1 MSAMGGGMQPGT
13 AAAGERQRLA
23 AETPT
28 EITAQASSS
37 MRGARAEP
45 QYGDLGAVARHLIAT
60 APGGGVFRTIVTSA
74 SGRRDVA
81 ETAGA
86 LARAIAAAGRQVV
99 LVDWDVARS
108 GTGLQAR
115 PPVLGLTEILLG
127 EALFEDVIR
136 REPASSVHVIA
147 AGEAFPGGAREV
159 DAHHLN
165 LVLDALDE
173 AYEHIIVFG
182 GHATSRIL
190 FEAIEGRFDA
200 GVVVGDA
207 EAGAARPNPSSA
219 GTLLGFEVIDIDV
232 LHYAPPTRG
241 LLGRLVRRR
250 RTAAQRG
257 GARFTRPARPAAPS
271 T

>member
-1 MSAMGGGMQPGT
+1 MIPD
-13 AAAGERQRLA
+13 RLA
-23 AETPT
+23 P
-28 EITAQASSS
+28 
-37 MRGARAEP
+37 GLGAEP
-45 QYGDLGAVARHLIAT
+45 QYGDLGAVARRLVAT
-60 APGGGVFRTIVTSA
+60 APGAGGFRTIVTSA
-74 SGRRDVA
+74 SGSGDVA

-108 GTGLQAR
+108 AAGLQAR

-147 AGEAFPGGAREV
+147 AGEAFPGGARAV
-159 DAHHLN
+159 DPHHLN

-173 AYEHIIVFG
+173 AYEHIVVFG

-200 GVVVGDA
+200 GVVVGDP

-232 LHYAPPTRG
+232 LHYAPPAAPG
-241 LLGRLVRRR
+241 LLRRLVRDRLRR
-250 RTAAQRG
+250 RAAQG
-257 GARFTRPARPAAPS
+257 GGTRFTRSARPAAPS